1 MELTLKYTVKAFT
14 LLTSHYYH
22 SQQYL
27 VEIKNTGLTSPRTKV
42 DVNFSQLNVLFLI
55 LAAAVRESDQSA
67 SDNQE
72 RESGDERRKFVSGK
86 ISF

>member
-1 MELTLKYTVKAFT
+1 M
-14 LLTSHYYH
+14 
-22 SQQYL
+22 
-27 VEIKNTGLTSPRTKV
+27 
-42 DVNFSQLNVLFLI
+42 NFSQLNVLFLI